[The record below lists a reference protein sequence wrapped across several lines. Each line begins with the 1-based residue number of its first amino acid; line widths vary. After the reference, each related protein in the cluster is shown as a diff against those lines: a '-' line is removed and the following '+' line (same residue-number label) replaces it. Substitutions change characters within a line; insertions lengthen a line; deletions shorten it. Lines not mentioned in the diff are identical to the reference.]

1 MCVGTIS
8 DIVPLVD
15 ENRVIT
21 KLGLLLVAQTKN
33 MGLRSLLLSSGY
45 KNLDSTTISFGV
57 APRINACGRMGHAD
71 EALKLFLSKDI
82 YEVNELTKKLNDYNK
97 MRQEKEKSIYEDAV
111 NQIEKNKLYENC
123 AIVVG
128 GDNWHHGVIGI
139 VSSKITDLY
148 FKPSILLC
156 YDDDLAKGSGRS
168 IPGFDL
174 HDALMKCQ
182 DTIEKFGGHSM
193 AIGITIKKDNFD
205 KFANE
210 LEQIA
215 KDSKIDEIVPI
226 INVDAKINLN
236 EVSRETVESLK
247 QLEPFGE
254 GNKTP
259 IFALKNLKVDSIRS
273 LSEGKHIKMT
283 LKDGN
288 SVVNAIGFNLGYLAD
303 EYRIGDKI
311 DVVGTLEINSFNGV
325 DSLQLNLKDV
335 MKSI

>member
-33 MGLRSLLLSSGY
+33 MGLRSLLMSSGY

-156 YDDDLAKGSGRS
+156 YEGDLAKGSGRS

-325 DSLQLNLKDV
+325 DSLQINIKDA

>member
-1 MCVGTIS
+1 M
-8 DIVPLVD
+8 
-15 ENRVIT
+15 
-21 KLGLLLVAQTKN
+21 
-33 MGLRSLLLSSGY
+33 SSGY

-71 EALKLFLSKDI
+71 EALNLFLSKDI
-82 YEVNELTKKLNDYNK
+82 YEVNELTKQLNDYNK

-156 YDDDLAKGSGRS
+156 YEDDLAKGSGRS

-236 EVSRETVESLK
+236 EVNRETVESLK

-325 DSLQLNLKDV
+325 DSLQINIKDA

>member
-33 MGLRSLLLSSGY
+33 MGLRSLLMSSGY

-325 DSLQLNLKDV
+325 DSLQINLKDV

>member
-1 MCVGTIS
+1 M
-8 DIVPLVD
+8 
-15 ENRVIT
+15 
-21 KLGLLLVAQTKN
+21 
-33 MGLRSLLLSSGY
+33 SSGY

-71 EALKLFLSKDI
+71 EALNLFLSKDI

-156 YDDDLAKGSGRS
+156 YDNELAKGSGRS

-325 DSLQLNLKDV
+325 DSLQINLKDG